1 MRAGQ
6 EAIIG
11 TCPGNRGGCLQVS
24 KGLAKSWAAGEA
36 RAGLAR
42 ALMAVLLL
50 VLLAALAMPA
60 EAARIVGL
68 STTAQGSDA
77 HVSVDLDASFAAPQ
91 MFYLDG
97 PQRIVIDFPGV
108 RIAGPNR
115 AEGSGPVKSVRLAQ
129 NTPEMSRL
137 VIDLADGAVA
147 TVDPAGVP
155 GRHGLRLV
163 VRSDGQGYTNALRQ
177 GRRTLTVAAAT
188 APMQGAPVQGVP
200 AQVQAAVAAAQTP
213 QAQVPAPVQTAAVH
227 PPVVA
232 PSTPVGPV
240 RPGALPIVVIDAGHG
255 GQDPGAPS
263 VIKGRWEKEVTL
275 AVAKAIKEE
284 LDRSGKVKAVLT
296 RSNDIFIPLGRRVD
310 IARAAG
316 ANLFISVHAD
326 SIGRPDVHGATV
338 YTLSETASDKEAE
351 RLAAKEN
358 KADIIAG
365 INLGAESQDVT
376 DILIDLVQRETK
388 NLSAEFAGH
397 VVREVGKHR
406 YFRSN
411 NHRFAGFRVLKAP
424 DVPSVLLET
433 GYMSNLE
440 DSKYLFSE
448 AGQRAIARG
457 VRAAVEAYFQRT
469 LARTSVAAGAP

>member
-1 MRAGQ
+1 MQ
-6 EAIIG
+6 EAING
-11 TCPGNRGGCLQVS
+11 LFPGNRSACYRQSGRRAERREKTGRNGARGAGAFGFRLPALLLP
-24 KGLAKSWAAGEA
+24 GLF
-36 RAGLAR
+36 
-42 ALMAVLLL
+42 LL
-50 VLLAALAMPA
+50 VLLAGMAAPTA
-60 EAARIVGL
+60 AQAARITGL
-68 STTAQGSDA
+68 SVLAEGKSA
-77 HVSVDLDASFAAPQ
+77 HVIIDLDAAFPAPEL
-91 MFYLDG
+91 FYLDG
-97 PQRIVIDFPGV
+97 PQRIVVDLPGTQV
-108 RIAGPNR
+108 TASQR
-115 AEGSGPVKSVRLAQ
+115 AQGIGPVASVRLAQ
-129 NTPEMSRL
+129 NTPQVSRL
-137 VIDLADGAVA
+137 VIDLAEAAVA
-147 TVDPAGVP
+147 SLDPAGAP
-155 GRHGLRLV
+155 GRNAVRLV
-163 VRSDGQGYTNALRQ
+163 VQADRQGYAAALRQ
-177 GRRTLTVAAAT
+177 GRRTLAAAT
-188 APMQGAPVQGVP
+188 PPAAQSAPAAP
-200 AQVQAAVAAAQTP
+200 AAA
-213 QAQVPAPVQTAAVH
+213 PAAA
-227 PPVVA
+227 A
-232 PSTPVGPV
+232 PSAPAAAP
-240 RPGALPIVVIDAGHG
+240 PLSPAALPVVVIDAGHG

-263 VIKGRWEKEVTL
+263 ILKGRWEKEVTL
-275 AVAKAIKEE
+275 AISKAIKAE

-296 RSNDIFIPLGRRVD
+296 RSTDIFIPLGRRVE
-310 IARAAG
+310 IAREAG
-316 ANLFISVHAD
+316 ANLFISIHAD

-388 NLSAEFAGH
+388 NLSAEFAGI

-457 VRAAVEAYFQRT
+457 VRAAVEAYFERH
-469 LARTSVAAGAP
+469 LARTAVAAGAP

>member
-1 MRAGQ
+1 MQ
-6 EAIIG
+6 EAING
-11 TCPGNRGGCLQVS
+11 LFPGNRSACYRQSGRRAERREKTGRNGARGAGAFGFRLPALRAWLPDLLLP
-24 KGLAKSWAAGEA
+24 GLLLP
-36 RAGLAR
+36 GL
-42 ALMAVLLL
+42 LLL
-50 VLLAALAMPA
+50 VLLAGMAAPTA
-60 EAARIVGL
+60 AQAARITGL
-68 STTAQGSDA
+68 SVLAEGKSA
-77 HVSVDLDASFAAPQ
+77 HVIIDLDAAFPAPEL
-91 MFYLDG
+91 FYLDG
-97 PQRIVIDFPGV
+97 PQRIVVDLPGTQV
-108 RIAGPNR
+108 TASQR
-115 AEGSGPVKSVRLAQ
+115 AQGIGPVASVRLAQ
-129 NTPEMSRL
+129 NTPQVSRL
-137 VIDLADGAVA
+137 VIDLAEAAVA
-147 TVDPAGVP
+147 SLDPAGAP
-155 GRHGLRLV
+155 GRNAVRLV
-163 VRSDGQGYTNALRQ
+163 VQADRQGYAAALRQ
-177 GRRTLTVAAAT
+177 GRRTLAAAT
-188 APMQGAPVQGVP
+188 PPAAQSAPAASAP
-200 AQVQAAVAAAQTP
+200 AAAP
-213 QAQVPAPVQTAAVH
+213 LLSPA
-227 PPVVA
+227 
-232 PSTPVGPV
+232 
-240 RPGALPIVVIDAGHG
+240 ALPVVVIDAGHG

-263 VIKGRWEKEVTL
+263 ILKGRWEKEVTL
-275 AVAKAIKEE
+275 AISKAIKAE

-296 RSNDIFIPLGRRVD
+296 RSTDIFIPLGRRVE
-310 IARAAG
+310 IAREAG
-316 ANLFISVHAD
+316 ANLFISIHAD

-388 NLSAEFAGH
+388 NLSAEFAGI

-457 VRAAVEAYFQRT
+457 VRAAVEAYFERH
-469 LARTSVAAGAP
+469 LARTAVAAGAP

>member
-1 MRAGQ
+1 MIGHSPGSRGVCSRHTMSQFGQ
-6 EAIIG
+6 GGAE
-11 TCPGNRGGCLQVS
+11 RGQGS
-24 KGLAKSWAAGEA
+24 GAFA
-36 RAGLAR
+36 RLLLAGLF
-42 ALMAVLLL
+42 
-50 VLLAALAMPA
+50 LLALAVAALPVQ
-60 EAARIVGL
+60 AARIVGL
-68 STTAQGSDA
+68 SSIAQGRDA
-77 HVSVDLDASFAAPQ
+77 HVVIDLDGRFDAPHL
-91 MFYLDG
+91 FYLDG
-97 PQRIVIDFPGV
+97 PQRIVIDFPGT
-108 RIAGPNR
+108 RIDAPQR
-115 AEGSGPVKSVRLAQ
+115 AEGRGPVKSVRLAQ

-137 VIDLADGAVA
+137 VIDLAEAAVA
-147 TVDPAGVP
+147 SLDPAGVP
-155 GRHGLRLV
+155 GRNALRLV
-163 VRSDGQGYTNALRQ
+163 VRGDGKGFASALRQ
-177 GRRTLTVAAAT
+177 GRRALSISAAAAT
-188 APMQGAPVQGVP
+188 AP
-200 AQVQAAVAAAQTP
+200 VQAVVAAVEAAQTQAP
-213 QAQVPAPVQTAAVH
+213 QAPVQTAAAT
-227 PPVVA
+227 PVSA
-232 PSTPVGPV
+232 PSTPIGPV
-240 RPGALPIVVIDAGHG
+240 APGMLPVVVIDAGHG

-275 AVAKAIKEE
+275 AIAKAIKAE

-296 RSNDIFIPLGRRVD
+296 RSTDIFIPLGRRVD

-376 DILIDLVQRETK
+376 NILIDLVQRETM
-388 NLSAEFAGH
+388 NLSAEFAGI
-397 VVREVGKHR
+397 VVREVSKHR

-433 GYMSNLE
+433 GYMSNLG
-440 DSKYLFSE
+440 DSKYLFSDS
-448 AGQRAIARG
+448 GQQAIARG

-469 LARTSVAAGAP
+469 LARTTVAAGAP